1 MKIYLDLLLFLNFFL
16 DFILLLCVSLI
27 LKRNAKLKRLLLAS
41 LVGALSIFSLFYP
54 FNSFTL
60 FLLKAVIS
68 IFMVLISFGFKDI
81 KYTINNIIYLY
92 LVSIILG
99 GALYLINDSLA
110 YKNTGLIFYHNGFSI
125 NLVLVFILSPI
136 ILFIYVKKQR
146 KLKEEYVKK
155 YEVKITFLNG
165 KTKLLTGFLDTGNNL
180 YDPYKKRPIIVINKS
195 VLGSYNP
202 RCILVPCKTV
212 NKESLLKCFKIK
224 KIIINGKKIETE
236 CLVGITDNN
245 FGIEGVDLLLHEKLI
260 KEDLKWKRF

>member
-1 MKIYLDLLLFLNFFL
+1 MKIYLDLILFLNFFL
-16 DFILLLCVSLI
+16 DFILLLSVSLI
-27 LKRNAKLKRLLLAS
+27 LKRNAKIKRLLLAS

-60 FLLKAVIS
+60 FLLKIVIS

-99 GALYLINDSLA
+99 GALYLVNDSLS
-110 YKNTGLIFYHNGFSI
+110 YKNTGLVFYHNGFSI
-125 NLVLVFILSPI
+125 NFILIFFLSPL
-136 ILFIYVKKQR
+136 ILFIYIKKQR
-146 KLKEEYVKK
+146 KLKEEYAKK
-155 YEVKITFLNG
+155 YEVEITFLNG

-180 YDPYKKRPIIVINKS
+180 YDPYKKRPIIVVNKS
-195 VLGSYNP
+195 ILQNYKP

-224 KIIINGKKIETE
+224 KIIINGKKVGID

-245 FGIEGVDLLLHEKLI
+245 FNIEGVDLLLHEKLI
-260 KEDLKWKRF
+260 KEECE

>member
-41 LVGALSIFSLFYP
+41 LIGALSIFSLFYP

-165 KTKLLTGFLDTGNNL
+165 KTKLLTVF
-180 YDPYKKRPIIVINKS
+180 
-195 VLGSYNP
+195 
-202 RCILVPCKTV
+202 
-212 NKESLLKCFKIK
+212 
-224 KIIINGKKIETE
+224 
-236 CLVGITDNN
+236 
-245 FGIEGVDLLLHEKLI
+245 
-260 KEDLKWKRF
+260 